1 MGKYLKPLLSVF
13 GIALILSPISV
24 FAQDGQPTRDI
35 NVRVIAICAS
45 PAGGE
50 PHEGDA
56 FKCLCFGG
64 PLNGYNA
71 TMSPDGI
78 NCPRRTIGPFCFV
91 TEDFMPLYWKETV
104 RNQSGPTTVE
114 PGGVVEARV
123 HCPEGKMVLSCQG
136 LVTVGDTNEPAANVA
151 SHIFPTADGLACRH
165 VVRTDIEPCS
175 LDPNLSHPGEP
186 LDPTCDTN
194 IQCVCDNPYP
204 ETQFCCTSSWTAD
217 CACAYSCAG
226 VTTCGT
232 TDPLDACFVINCGFE
247 L

>member
-1 MGKYLKPLLSVF
+1 MGKYLKPLVSVF
-13 GIALILSPISV
+13 GMALIFSAISV

-45 PAGGE
+45 PVGGE

-114 PGGVVEARV
+114 PGGVVEASVR
-123 HCPEGKMVLSCQG
+123 CPEGKMVLSCAG
-136 LVTVGDTNEPAANVA
+136 AVTVGDTNEPAANVA
-151 SHIFPTADGLACRH
+151 SNIFPTADGLACRH
-165 VVRTDIEPCS
+165 VARADRETSPAPTGCAH
-175 LDPNLSHPGEP
+175 DPNLTGVA
-186 LDPTCDTN
+186 LDSTCDPGVA
-194 IQCVCDNPYP
+194 CVCDFDNN
-204 ETQFCCTSSWTAD
+204 CCTDFWDGRCVCEYVCIRPLAEFCGPSD
-217 CACAYSCAG
+217 QEFCIQSCLPG
-226 VTTCGT
+226 
-232 TDPLDACFVINCGFE
+232 
-247 L
+247 

>member
-1 MGKYLKPLLSVF
+1 MGKYLKPVVSVF
-13 GIALILSPISV
+13 GIALILSPIYV
-24 FAQDGQPTRDI
+24 FALDGQPTRDI

-50 PHEGDA
+50 PHEGDP

-123 HCPEGKMVLSCQG
+123 HCPEGKMVLSCAG
-136 LVTVGDTNEPAANVA
+136 AVTVGDTNEPAANVA
-151 SHIFPTADGLACRH
+151 SNIFPTADGLACRH
-165 VVRTDIEPCS
+165 VARADRETGPT
-175 LDPNLSHPGEP
+175 LP
-186 LDPTCDTN
+186 LCGDAEAPQCEGTCPFNN
-194 IQCVCDNPYP
+194 ICIDFDGCVCI
-204 ETQFCCTSSWTAD
+204 
-217 CACAYSCAG
+217 
-226 VTTCGT
+226 
-232 TDPLDACFVINCGFE
+232 PLGA
-247 L
+247 